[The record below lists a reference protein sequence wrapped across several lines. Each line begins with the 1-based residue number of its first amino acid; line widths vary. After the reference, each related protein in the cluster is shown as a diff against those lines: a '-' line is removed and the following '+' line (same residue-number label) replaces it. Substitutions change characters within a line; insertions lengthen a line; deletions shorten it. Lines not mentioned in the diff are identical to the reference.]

1 LTHPIVTGDRLVL
14 AWPDPPTYCGKLV
27 TSPDEVV
34 VAGDVL
40 VAGVAGAAVVA
51 GAEVA
56 GWLVL
61 EFELA
66 AELHAAI
73 PATRQ
78 VARATARHREP
89 DSVNDRISVKR
100 LIAPSALPR

>member
-1 LTHPIVTGDRLVL
+1 M
-14 AWPDPPTYCGKLV
+14 V

-40 VAGVAGAAVVA
+40 VAGAAGVA

-56 GWLVL
+56 AVAGGEVAGWLVP

-66 AELHAAI
+66 PELHAAI

-89 DSVNDRISVKR
+89 DSVNDRISAKR
-100 LIAPSALPR
+100 LIARSALPR